1 MKPYDFSRLDALV
14 IEHLDR
20 TFPAAQIEILVEGAP
35 VYSRVFGYLD
45 PETRTRPVTSDTRF
59 DLASVSKLF
68 TVTAFMTLVE
78 QNRVALDRPV
88 VEVLAEFTGLRPM
101 LERAASNSN
110 PPIVASLRECSPA
123 AL

>member
-45 PETRTRPVTSDTRF
+45 PETRTRPTTPCFKATSPRP
-59 DLASVSKLF
+59 
-68 TVTAFMTLVE
+68 TAP
-78 QNRVALDRPV
+78 R
-88 VEVLAEFTGLRPM
+88 
-101 LERAASNSN
+101 
-110 PPIVASLRECSPA
+110 
-123 AL
+123 